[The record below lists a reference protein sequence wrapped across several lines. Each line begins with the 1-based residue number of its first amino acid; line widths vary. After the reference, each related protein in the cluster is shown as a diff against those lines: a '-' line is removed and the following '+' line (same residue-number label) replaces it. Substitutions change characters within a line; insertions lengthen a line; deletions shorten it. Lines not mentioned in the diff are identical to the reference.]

1 MEEGRQN
8 LGFEEKVRCDVN
20 DPTNTKTIK
29 PASLRVAPPPHP
41 SCLFYQAKPRNRTRL
56 TSQRYCLCLNF
67 GDHICSS
74 QNKACSAAGQFAAK
88 IPNRRAEPEPEETKV
103 TIGPKPH
110 PRFQTSFC
118 SPLAINCCLLAA
130 ARSLV
135 HTQPASEACSGM
147 GAGDGKQMVA
157 CALSFPSLQPH
168 LGCSEEP
175 REALTMKGFTAA
187 LFLGTLIF
195 PSCSGDSGGRAWPTH
210 TVCSDSG
217 LEVLYQS
224 CEAKESKGGRTHSQ
238 LQECSQSSR
247 QNPTAPDPLQDFG
260 FSIEKCSKQLKSN
273 INIRFGIILR
283 EDIKELFLDLALM
296 SQGSSVLNFSYPI
309 CEVALPKFS
318 FCGRRKGE
326 QIYYAGP
333 VNNPEFTIPQG
344 EYQVLLELYTEK
356 RSTVACAN
364 ATIMCS

>member
-1 MEEGRQN
+1 M
-8 LGFEEKVRCDVN
+8 
-20 DPTNTKTIK
+20 
-29 PASLRVAPPPHP
+29 
-41 SCLFYQAKPRNRTRL
+41 
-56 TSQRYCLCLNF
+56 
-67 GDHICSS
+67 
-74 QNKACSAAGQFAAK
+74 
-88 IPNRRAEPEPEETKV
+88 
-103 TIGPKPH
+103 
-110 PRFQTSFC
+110 SFC

-135 HTQPASEACSGM
+135 HTQPASEASSGT

-187 LFLGTLIF
+187 VFLGTLIF
-195 PSCSGDSGGRAWPTH
+195 PSCSGGSGGRAWPTH

-224 CEAKESKGGRTHSQ
+224 C
-238 LQECSQSSR
+238 
-247 QNPTAPDPLQDFG
+247 DPLQDFG

-333 VNNPEFTIPQG
+333 VNNPEFAIPQG

>member
-1 MEEGRQN
+1 
-8 LGFEEKVRCDVN
+8 
-20 DPTNTKTIK
+20 
-29 PASLRVAPPPHP
+29 
-41 SCLFYQAKPRNRTRL
+41 
-56 TSQRYCLCLNF
+56 
-67 GDHICSS
+67 
-74 QNKACSAAGQFAAK
+74 
-88 IPNRRAEPEPEETKV
+88 
-103 TIGPKPH
+103 
-110 PRFQTSFC
+110 
-118 SPLAINCCLLAA
+118 
-130 ARSLV
+130 
-135 HTQPASEACSGM
+135 M

-224 CEAKESKGGRTHSQ
+224 C
-238 LQECSQSSR
+238 
-247 QNPTAPDPLQDFG
+247 DPLQDFG

-344 EYQVLLELYTEK
+344 ILRVQT
-356 RSTVACAN
+356 SH
-364 ATIMCS
+364 

>member
-1 MEEGRQN
+1 
-8 LGFEEKVRCDVN
+8 
-20 DPTNTKTIK
+20 
-29 PASLRVAPPPHP
+29 
-41 SCLFYQAKPRNRTRL
+41 
-56 TSQRYCLCLNF
+56 
-67 GDHICSS
+67 
-74 QNKACSAAGQFAAK
+74 
-88 IPNRRAEPEPEETKV
+88 
-103 TIGPKPH
+103 
-110 PRFQTSFC
+110 
-118 SPLAINCCLLAA
+118 
-130 ARSLV
+130 
-135 HTQPASEACSGM
+135 
-147 GAGDGKQMVA
+147 MVA

-195 PSCSGDSGGRAWPTH
+195 PSCSGGSGGRAWPTH

-224 CEAKESKGGRTHSQ
+224 C
-238 LQECSQSSR
+238 
-247 QNPTAPDPLQDFG
+247 DPLQDFG

-318 FCGRRKGE
+318 FCGRRKGVVLWHTKFCE
-326 QIYYAGP
+326 P
-333 VNNPEFTIPQG
+333 
-344 EYQVLLELYTEK
+344 LLEAVRIQGSSPELL
-356 RSTVACAN
+356 STAAGSMLPKPILFWKHFLSPDSSDCSAAAGEQGPSPSPVVLNLEQASASPGAQLQPQLLDLAPGFPVPHIRADLLCWACQ
-364 ATIMCS
+364 